1 MLPITR
7 PKKSISLAKNR
18 EIKFVLLKS
27 FMMNLP
33 MMHWQFVSQFDST
46 EVLKIFRRLGN
57 CHSNLNQ
64 IAKHLY
70 QGGEPNGQ
78 VRRQVL
84 DCISDLYEMRVKL
97 EEMIGEYHC
106 SH

>member
-1 MLPITR
+1 MAVRIPIR
-7 PKKSISLAKNR
+7 QLILDHHSVIKQ
-18 EIKFVLLKS
+18 EIV
-27 FMMNLP
+27 
-33 MMHWQFVSQFDST
+33 FDST

-70 QGGEPNGQ
+70 QGCEPNGQ

-97 EEMIGEYHC
+97 EEMISEYRC